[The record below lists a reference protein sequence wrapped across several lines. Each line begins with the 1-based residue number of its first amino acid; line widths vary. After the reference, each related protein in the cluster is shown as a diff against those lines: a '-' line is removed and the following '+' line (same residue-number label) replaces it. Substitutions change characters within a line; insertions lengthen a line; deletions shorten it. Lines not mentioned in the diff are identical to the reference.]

1 MTNQGIVLER
11 EREREKRYPTNHFQS
26 RPKQAI
32 SIPNIEGKKD
42 H

>member
-11 EREREKRYPTNHFQS
+11 ERDALTNQS
-26 RPKQAI
+26 FFSQEPKQAI
-32 SIPNIEGKKD
+32 SIPNIKGKRD